1 MVFGYISMCKRY
13 GITPYSAEEES
24 LLSDEEKLVRQCKID
39 IVDACSNMR
48 GMIDQLE
55 RRAKGAPENGDF
67 DLQEHANLVKNWRI
81 KVRQANAAIDEAATY
96 GIV

>member
-1 MVFGYISMCKRY
+1 MNSLVCRYY
-13 GITPYSAEEES
+13 GIHPYSVEEETN
-24 LLSDEEKLVRQCKID
+24 LSDEEKLIRQCKIN

-81 KVRQANAAIDEAATY
+81 KVRQANAAVDEAATY